1 MKTNEKYIS
10 AIKAE
15 SNILHVDK
23 IADSGPNEIGALAG
37 TVYEIPSQI

>member
-1 MKTNEKYIS
+1 MKSNEKHIS

-23 IADSGPNEIGALAG
+23 IADSGPHEKSALVG
-37 TVYEIPSQI
+37 TV